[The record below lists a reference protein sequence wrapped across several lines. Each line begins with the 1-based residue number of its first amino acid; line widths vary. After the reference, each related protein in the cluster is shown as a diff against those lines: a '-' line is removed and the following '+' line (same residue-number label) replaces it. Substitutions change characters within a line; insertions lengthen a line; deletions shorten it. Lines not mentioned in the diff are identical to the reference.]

1 MSPILYLL
9 PAGLA
14 QPDSQ
19 WPCALVHGHELKPMR
34 LADAADQFAGQAVD
48 VRLPVELFSCWLSA
62 PWPGRRRPTLQALGY
77 GIEEQLCVP
86 LDNLHLVAGRADA
99 QRRYPL
105 RACDAA
111 RWGEVM
117 EVLRS
122 AGVQLKALHID
133 ADLLPDTGPCA
144 LWLCGRWLLGGALD
158 TRLALSAQEFA
169 ALRPWLPVDLQLL
182 NEPGGDDA
190 AAYQLLLSPLAQT
203 VDLMSVRRCS
213 IRWPVRPAAALL
225 ALLLALEC
233 GLNWA
238 SAWQYRRAAQ
248 QVQAATAEHLAELL
262 PQALHGAS
270 IREQLRALQSPTDTS
285 SFTLA
290 QRVAALGE
298 ALLGGRGVQVQR
310 LEYQEAEG
318 WKIYLDAP
326 ALSDIEQLRDRAAEK
341 NLHLLLQSATQVG
354 GRTTA
359 VLSLEDEP

>member
-19 WPCALVHGHELKPMR
+19 WPCALVHGHELKPIG
-34 LADAADQFAGQAVD
+34 LADAADQLAGQAVD

-105 RACDAA
+105 RACDAE

-117 EVLRS
+117 QVLRS

-133 ADLLPDTGPCA
+133 ADLLPDTGPCG

-158 TRLALSAQEFA
+158 TRLALSAQEFV
-169 ALRPWLPVDLQLL
+169 ALRPRLSADLQLL
-182 NEPGGDDA
+182 NEPQDDDA
-190 AAYQLLLSPLAQT
+190 AAHQLLLPPSVQT
-203 VDLMSVRRCS
+203 VDLLAVSRAS
-213 IRWPVRPAAALL
+213 TRWPLRPAAAALV
-225 ALLLALEC
+225 LLLALEC

-238 SAWQYRRAAQ
+238 SAWQHRRAAL
-248 QVQAATAEHLAELL
+248 QVQAATAERLAKLL
-262 PQALHGAS
+262 PQSLRTGS

-285 SFTLA
+285 PSTLA
-290 QRVAALGE
+290 QRVTALGE
-298 ALLGGRGVQVQR
+298 ALLGGRGAQVQR
-310 LEYQEAEG
+310 LEYYRAQG

-341 NLHLLLQSATQVG
+341 NLHLLLESATQVA
-354 GRTTA
+354 GRTAA
-359 VLSLEDEP
+359 VLTIEDES

>member
-9 PAGLA
+9 PDGLA
-14 QPDSQ
+14 RPNSQ
-19 WPCALVHGHELKPMR
+19 WPCALVAGPGLRAMS
-34 LADAADQFAGQAVD
+34 LAEAADHLAGEAVA

-62 PWPGRRRPTLQALGY
+62 PWPGRRRPSLQALGY

-86 LDNLHLVAGRADA
+86 LDRVHLVAGRADA

-117 EVLRS
+117 QVLRS

-158 TRLALSAQEFA
+158 TRLALSAPECA
-169 ALRPWLPVDLQLL
+169 ALRPRLPADLQLL

-190 AAYQLLLSPLAQT
+190 AAYQLLMPSSAQT
-203 VDLMSVRRCS
+203 VDLMSGHQASV
-213 IRWPVRPAAALL
+213 RWPLRPAAAVL
-225 ALLLALEC
+225 AVLLALEC

-238 SAWQYRRAAQ
+238 SAWQHRRAAL
-248 QVQAATAEHLAELL
+248 QVQAATAEHLAQLL
-262 PQALHGAS
+262 PQALRNGS
-270 IREQLRALQSPTDTS
+270 IREQLRALQSPSDTS
-285 SFTLA
+285 PSTLA
-290 QRVAALGE
+290 QRVTALGE

-310 LEYQEAEG
+310 VEFRDAEG

-326 ALSDIEQLRDRAAEK
+326 ALNDIEQLRDRAAEHD
-341 NLHLLLQSATQVG
+341 LYLLLESATQVA
-354 GRTTA
+354 GRTAA
-359 VLSLEDEP
+359 VLTLEDES